1 MLSMAMKWAVWR
13 VADCPRAKLVPFL
26 SVLLLC
32 VVPALHAQQNAQQKT
47 ETPQQTNEK
56 IQELAAQ
63 ERVKPHDVAVGTG
76 DLLHIEVFDVPE
88 LSREVRVGDA
98 GDISYPLI
106 PSKINAAGLTPFQL
120 EQKMEQLLI
129 ENGLVTHPQVSVFV
143 KEQNS
148 QPVSVVG
155 AVQKPMVYQVIR
167 PTTLLEILAGA
178 GGITDDAGSFVIVT
192 RSPTAPTAR
201 NAAAVI
207 GASANG
213 RGSVN
218 ANGNGSASA
227 PSANDPLGENPQ
239 IITIRLQD
247 LLESGDSA
255 YNILIYG
262 GDVISVPRAGIVYVA
277 GAGIA
282 QPGGYVLQSH
292 GEQITA
298 LKAVALAHGLTS
310 FAKADSAVIMR
321 NNPVTGQKDMIPVH
335 IAQIEKQKTQDVA
348 MKSNDILY
356 IPDSK
361 GLKVLARGAEA
372 AISIGSS
379 VAIFRSAY

>member
-1 MLSMAMKWAVWR
+1 MKFAVRR
-13 VADCPRAKLVPFL
+13 VADWPIAKFASFL
-26 SVLLLC
+26 SLLLLC
-32 VVPALHAQQNAQQKT
+32 PVPALYGQQKT

-63 ERVKPHDVAVGTG
+63 ERTKPHDVPVGTG

-88 LSREVRVGDA
+88 LSRDVRVGDA

-106 PSKINAAGLTPFQL
+106 PSKITAAGLTPFQL

-155 AVQKPMVYQVIR
+155 AVMKPMVYQVIR

-178 GGITDDAGSFVIVT
+178 GGISDDAGSVVIVT
-192 RSPTAPTAR
+192 RSPDGPAAR
-201 NAAAVI
+201 NAAALI
-207 GASANG
+207 GARANG
-213 RGSVN
+213 SGSIN
-218 ANGNGSASA
+218 ASA
-227 PSANDPLGENPQ
+227 GASSTDDPLAQTPQ
-239 IITIRLQD
+239 IITIRLQN

-255 YNILIYG
+255 YNIVIYG
-262 GDVISVPRAGIVYVA
+262 GDVISVPRAGIVYVT
-277 GAGIA
+277 GAGIT

-292 GEQITA
+292 GEQITV
-298 LKAVALAHGLTS
+298 LKAVALAHGLTG

-321 NNPVTGQKDMIPVH
+321 NNPVTGQKDAIPVR
-335 IAQIEKQKTQDVA
+335 IGQIEKQKTQDVA

-379 VAIFRSAY
+379 VAIYRTAY